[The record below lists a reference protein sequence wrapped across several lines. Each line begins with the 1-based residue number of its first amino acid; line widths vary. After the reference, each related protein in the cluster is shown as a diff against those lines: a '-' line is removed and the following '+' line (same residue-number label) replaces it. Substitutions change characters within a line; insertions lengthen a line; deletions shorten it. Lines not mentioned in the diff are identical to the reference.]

1 MKNKTKQNNCVL
13 GEFAKRNIIIDKPLL
28 ARKRE
33 VGLMRNNNFDLYGR
47 APLQDDATSTK
58 SPVNRQ
64 LSESD
69 DNTRTPDVQ
78 FRPTQNSD
86 KFGSINK
93 DAKERNRL
101 NEDNYSNAINSQMH
115 NDRRQSHESERERQL
130 VEYDNKDQMAIV
142 PYQVEQPSLSNES
155 TNERESGFPRPE
167 KYDSYYVN
175 QYSIPKSLHCGKR
188 DDRKERKKELE
199 K

>member
-1 MKNKTKQNNCVL
+1 MKNNCVL

-33 VGLMRNNNFDLYGR
+33 VGQMRNDNFDLYGR

-64 LSESD
+64 LTESD

-78 FRPTQNSD
+78 FRPVQPDNQ
-86 KFGSINK
+86 FGYSK
-93 DAKERNRL
+93 RSEKERSRL
-101 NEDNYSNAINSQMH
+101 NEDDYRNVLNNELH
-115 NDRRQSHESERERQL
+115 NIPKHLTESEHESQL
-130 VEYDNKDQMAIV
+130 VVAIANKDQMALA
-142 PYQVEQPSLSNES
+142 PYQGEQPSFSSES
-155 TNERESGFPRPE
+155 LNERESGFPRPE

-188 DDRKERKKELE
+188 EDRKERKRELE